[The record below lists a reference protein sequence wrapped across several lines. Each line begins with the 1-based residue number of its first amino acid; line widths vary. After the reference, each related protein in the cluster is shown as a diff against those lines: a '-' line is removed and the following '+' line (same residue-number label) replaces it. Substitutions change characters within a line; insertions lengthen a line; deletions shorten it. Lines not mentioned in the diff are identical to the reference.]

1 MTPGRQNLLDSTQ
14 LGLMLER
21 LSQELI
27 ENHGDFSKSIL
38 IGLQPRG
45 VLMARRIHR
54 ILQNRLRIPAAQI
67 PLGLLDVTF
76 HRDDFRRRQ
85 SPLIPSTTHIDFSI
99 EGQNVILID
108 DVLYTGRTLRSGLDA
123 LLDFGRPARVEL
135 MVLLHRLYCQ
145 EFPIR
150 PDYHGRQVNT
160 MPNQRIHVDWA
171 EECGQD
177 QVTIETFLPSSSSSS
192 PQA

>member
-54 ILQNRLRIPAAQI
+54 ILQNRLRIPATQI

-108 DVLYTGRTLRSGLDA
+108 DVLFTGRTLRSGLDA

-150 PDYHGRQVNT
+150 PDYH
-160 MPNQRIHVDWA
+160 
-171 EECGQD
+171 
-177 QVTIETFLPSSSSSS
+177 
-192 PQA
+192 

>member
-1 MTPGRQNLLDSTQ
+1 MTPGRQILLDSTQ
-14 LGLMLER
+14 IGLMLER

-27 ENHGDFSKSIL
+27 ENHGDFAKSIL

-45 VLMARRIHR
+45 TLMAQRIHR
-54 ILQNRLRIPAAQI
+54 ILQNRLQVPASQI

-85 SPLIPSTTHIDFSI
+85 GPLIPSTTRIDFSI

-108 DVLYTGRTLRSGLDA
+108 DVLFTGRTLRSGLDA
-123 LLDFGRPARVEL
+123 LLDYGRPARVEL
-135 MVLLHRLYCQ
+135 LVLLHRLYSQ

-150 PDYHGRQVNT
+150 PDYCGRQVNT
-160 MPNQRIHVDWA
+160 VPNQRIHVDWS
-171 EECGQD
+171 ENNHQD
-177 QVTIETFLPSSSSSS
+177 LVWIETLAASYPS
-192 PQA
+192 A

>member
-1 MTPGRQNLLDSTQ
+1 MTPGRQNLLDPVQ
-14 LGLMLER
+14 LSLMLDR

-27 ENHGDFSKSIL
+27 ERHDRFENSVL

-45 VLMARRIHR
+45 TLLARRIHR
-54 ILQNRLRIPAAQI
+54 ILEAKTGKQV

-85 SPLIPSTTHIDFSI
+85 GPLIPSDTRIDFSI
-99 EGQNVILID
+99 EGKDVILID
-108 DVLYTGRTLRSGLDA
+108 DVLFTGRTLRSGLDA

-135 MVLLHRLYCQ
+135 MVLLHRLYSQ

-150 PDYHGRQVNT
+150 PDYFGRKVNT
-160 MPNQRIHVDWA
+160 LPNQRIHVEWM
-171 EECGQD
+171 EESERD
-177 QVTIETFLPSSSSSS
+177 FVWIETLPPPSTPSVG
-192 PQA
+192 

>member
-14 LGLMLER
+14 LSLILER

-27 ENHGDFSKSIL
+27 ENHGHFSRSIL

-45 VLMARRIHR
+45 SLMAQRIHR
-54 ILQNRLRIPAAQI
+54 ILQNRLQVPASKIPF
-67 PLGLLDVTF
+67 GLLDVTF

-85 SPLIPSTTHIDFSI
+85 GPLIPSTTHIDFSI

-108 DVLYTGRTLRSGLDA
+108 DVLFTGRTLRSGLDA

-135 MVLLHRLYCQ
+135 MVLLHRLYSQ

-160 MPNQRIHVDWA
+160 VPNQRIHVDWA
-171 EECGQD
+171 EENGQD
-177 QVTIETFLPSSSSSS
+177 LVWIETFAPSSAST
-192 PQA
+192 

>member
-1 MTPGRQNLLDSTQ
+1 MTPGRSNLLDSTQ
-14 LGLMLER
+14 LNLMLER

-27 ENHGDFSKSIL
+27 ENHGDFSRSIL

-45 VLMARRIHR
+45 SLMARRIHR
-54 ILQNRLRIPAAQI
+54 ILQNRLKVPASQI
-67 PLGLLDVTF
+67 PFGLLDVTF

-85 SPLIPSTTHIDFSI
+85 APLIPSTTRIDFSI

-135 MVLLHRLYCQ
+135 MVLLHRLYSQ

-160 MPNQRIHVDWA
+160 LPNQRIHVEWA
-171 EECGQD
+171 EETGKD
-177 QVTIETFLPSSSSSS
+177 IVWIETIKLSAP
-192 PQA
+192 

>member
-1 MTPGRQNLLDSTQ
+1 
-14 LGLMLER
+14 MLER

-76 HRDDFRRRQ
+76 HRDDFRRQ
-85 SPLIPSTTHIDFSI
+85 LGVLKIILYFAKDKQTPKNGKQSI
-99 EGQNVILID
+99 EQEHQA
-108 DVLYTGRTLRSGLDA
+108 RT
-123 LLDFGRPARVEL
+123 
-135 MVLLHRLYCQ
+135 
-145 EFPIR
+145 
-150 PDYHGRQVNT
+150 
-160 MPNQRIHVDWA
+160 
-171 EECGQD
+171 
-177 QVTIETFLPSSSSSS
+177 
-192 PQA
+192 